1 MSSAPE
7 KYSLL
12 SDLWVANSE
21 LRLRDDN
28 DYDSKKTS
36 QKRNQIW
43 HKKDT
48 LKIRHAKQNP
58 SPAENVWFS
67 NIHK

>member
-7 KYSLL
+7 KYSLE
-12 SDLWVANSE
+12 SDLFVANSE

-36 QKRNQIW
+36 QQEIKFGS
-43 HKKDT
+43 KKT
-48 LKIRHAKQNP
+48 LLKSCHAKQNP
-58 SPAENVWFS
+58 SPA
-67 NIHK
+67 